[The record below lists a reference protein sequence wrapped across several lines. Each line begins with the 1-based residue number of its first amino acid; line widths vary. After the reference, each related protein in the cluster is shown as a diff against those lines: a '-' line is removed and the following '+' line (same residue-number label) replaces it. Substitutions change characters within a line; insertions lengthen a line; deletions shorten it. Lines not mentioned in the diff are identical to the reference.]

1 MTLRPA
7 GVLRAAPFRLPAMI
21 AVLAAAAGWPRGA
34 ARAADLFVT
43 SADDTVNGDTSSP
56 DALAAQPGPDG
67 ISLREAILAADNAPG
82 PHRIDLS
89 SFPSVQPL
97 VLASDLPPIT
107 RDGISLVGPTGRAGE
122 PLVTISGSPI
132 SVFASHFRAAG
143 LRLTGARGAVFFV
156 FAGTAGFPASRAIE
170 DVRIENDVFDGTDSP
185 ELGHG
190 ISIGTPEGSEGS
202 SIRGVT
208 ISGNTFLRF
217 RGDVAAV
224 ICDVGG
230 TGGVIRGLTVAGN
243 TFVENSVG
251 VRFGIEGSHAR
262 LSAVALAGNEFLD
275 NGIAVAAISGAL
287 SGHPPS
293 TDGVVEG
300 IRIEGNRI
308 RAGESAA
315 IYFLAGGEGATGLAI
330 RDVDIVNNALW
341 GGSGFAIGGQAGSG
355 AGSIGNRVE
364 GIRVTN
370 DTIVVGGDRSGLSFS
385 ANSYGAEGNSIS
397 GVEAL
402 NSIFSGPGIDFGGD
416 VPPASVSHCIVGDP
430 LYAGANGNF
439 SADPAFV
446 DPTGGDFHL
455 EPGSAA
461 IGKGS
466 VAGAPCGDLDG
477 RARWADGEV
486 DIGAYEFGAPFRPR
500 PCPIVPAAGGEA
512 ALSRS
517 R

>member
-7 GVLRAAPFRLPAMI
+7 GALRLPPFRLPALI
-21 AVLAAAAGWPRGA
+21 AVLAAAAALPPGA

-82 PHRIDLS
+82 PHRIELS
-89 SFPSVQPL
+89 SILSARPL

-107 RDGISLVGPTGRAGE
+107 RDRISLVGPTGRAGE
-122 PLVTISGSPI
+122 PLVTIAGSPV
-132 SVFASHFRAAG
+132 SVFASHFRASG
-143 LRLTGARGAVFFV
+143 LRFTAARGAVFFV
-156 FAGTAGFPASRAIE
+156 FAGTPDFPGSGAIA

-190 ISIGTPEGSEGS
+190 VAIGTPDGSDGA

-230 TGGVIRGLTVAGN
+230 TGGVIRGLTVDGN
-243 TFVENSVG
+243 TFVENSVA
-251 VRFGIEGSHAR
+251 VRVGIEGSHGR
-262 LSAVALAGNEFLD
+262 LSAVAITGNEFLD
-275 NGIAVAAISGAL
+275 DGIALAAISGAL
-287 SGHPPS
+287 PGHPPS
-293 TDGVVEG
+293 TDGIVEG

-308 RAGESAA
+308 RGGENSA
-315 IYFLAGGEGATGLAI
+315 IYFLAGGAGATGLAI
-330 RDVDIVNNALW
+330 RDVDIVNDAIW
-341 GGSGFAIGGQAGSG
+341 SGSGFAIGGQAGSG
-355 AGSIGNRVE
+355 PGSVGNRIE

-370 DTIVVGGDRSGLSFS
+370 DTIAVGAGRSGTSFD

-397 GVEAL
+397 GIEAL
-402 NSIFSGPGIDFGGD
+402 NTIFDGPGTDFAGD
-416 VPPASVSHCIVGDP
+416 ASPSSVSHCIVGDP
-430 LYAGANGNF
+430 RYAGANGNF

-446 DPTGGDFHL
+446 DPAAGDFHL
-455 EPGSAA
+455 KPGSTA
-461 IGKGS
+461 IGKGR
-466 VAGAPCGDLDG
+466 VTGAPCADLEG
-477 RARWADGEV
+477 RARLADGEV
-486 DIGAYEFGAPFRPR
+486 DIGAYEFGAPYRPR
-500 PCPIVPAAGGEA
+500 PCPVVPAAGREPAIFG
-512 ALSRS
+512 SR
-517 R
+517 